1 MFILW
6 SIASLLNL
14 TCVFLWP
21 HFKSH
26 VRSEAIVL
34 GSAPSGRPSVL
45 WPTPRAVDECLLRTP
60 GRAESVHCLCPLDEI
75 PDTPTPP
82 QSPRALLSP
91 VPQDTTESLPS
102 EQCRPRRCPV
112 YPLEALGPPALLAAR
127 KVPVHAGPSELLL
140 MQTRDGGRALAF
152 SRSWCACLACR
163 AVPEPPERQ
172 PLTFH
177 VGGDRQKQIFHRL
190 IESFK
195 LPEFLQLKQRQKE
208 RMRLLSDDWCLPQK
222 APGHQPQ
229 TPAWVGE
236 GVCGFLGCTWVC
248 ARVSLGHRS
257 LERREEPSLFS
268 VSPLSFDNCL
278 KGRGSTVWLSKS

>member
-1 MFILW
+1 MDTTERLHFHFHSTYCENILSVLKLLMKMFTLW

-45 WPTPRAVDECLLRTP
+45 WPTPRAVDECLLRTL

-82 QSPRALLSP
+82 QSPRAPLSP
-91 VPQDTTESLPS
+91 VPQDTPESLPS

-127 KVPVHAGPSELLL
+127 KVPAHTGPSELLL
-140 MQTRDGGRALAF
+140 MQTGICQ
-152 SRSWCACLACR
+152 S
-163 AVPEPPERQ
+163 
-172 PLTFH
+172 
-177 VGGDRQKQIFHRL
+177 
-190 IESFK
+190 
-195 LPEFLQLKQRQKE
+195 
-208 RMRLLSDDWCLPQK
+208 
-222 APGHQPQ
+222 
-229 TPAWVGE
+229 
-236 GVCGFLGCTWVC
+236 
-248 ARVSLGHRS
+248 
-257 LERREEPSLFS
+257 
-268 VSPLSFDNCL
+268 
-278 KGRGSTVWLSKS
+278 